1 MNDVLRLLRERGL
14 SAGGLRLTPADLA
27 SIIEMVEKRQ
37 ITTNTGKELLEQVQ
51 DSGRRPG
58 DIVAADG
65 LAQVSDE
72 SELQALARAVMEES
86 GDQVAAYQAGKA
98 TLIGWFVGQV
108 MRRSGGKADPQK
120 TRAVLEEMLKRGGG

>member
-1 MNDVLRLLRERGL
+1 
-14 SAGGLRLTPADLA
+14 
-27 SIIEMVEKRQ
+27 
-37 ITTNTGKELLEQVQ
+37 LEQVQ

-58 DIVAADG
+58 EIVAAHG

-86 GDQVAAYQAGKA
+86 GGQVAAYQAGKA

-120 TRAVLEEMLKRGGG
+120 TRAVLEEMLNRGGG